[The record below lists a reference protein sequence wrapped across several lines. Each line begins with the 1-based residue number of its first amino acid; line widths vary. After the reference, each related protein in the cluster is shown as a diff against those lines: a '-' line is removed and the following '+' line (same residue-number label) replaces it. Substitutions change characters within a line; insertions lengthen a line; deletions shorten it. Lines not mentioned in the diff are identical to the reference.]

1 MAENKKINITE
12 LDFDQIK
19 ANLKEFLKG
28 QAEFQDYDFEG
39 SGLSVLLDILA
50 YNTHYNAL
58 YDNLAVNELFLDSA
72 IKRNSVVSLAKMLGY
87 TPRSATCAEATV
99 NITITSSAAGPQV
112 VTIPAFSE
120 FTSTI
125 DGITYSFY
133 NIDPITS
140 SAGPSTSYTIP
151 NIVIKQGEP
160 LSFRYTVAAGTRY
173 IIPNANV
180 DLNTLKVRVQENAQS
195 SEFNTFT
202 RSTSLVEADA
212 ETRVFWV
219 KEIDD
224 GLYELTFGN
233 GVVGQTLQNGNIV
246 NIDYMV
252 SSLDAANG
260 ARLFSYGGSS
270 PYNTAT
276 VSISTVSP
284 AGNGDA
290 PETVNSIKFNAPRS
304 YAAQNRAVT
313 TEDYKTIIY
322 NQFPEAA
329 SVTVWGGEDN
339 NPPVYGKTFIC
350 IKPKSATKLTNIQK
364 SQVIN
369 SILSSKNVVSV
380 IPELLDPEYINIA
393 LDVTVYYDPRSTIRT
408 ASEIQNLVRNTIT
421 NYNNEDLQKFE
432 GIYRHSK
439 LSRLIDNTEKS
450 ILSNNTTVLIR
461 RQISPRYNVSAQY
474 LLNIVNPIYTNGI
487 PQDSIRSTGFYIS
500 EVDNNVYYLDD
511 DGIGNVRMFYIG
523 SSAEKIIVNPT
534 IGTVDYAEGIINIKN
549 LLISSVAGVDF
560 ELSIRPSSNDV
571 VSAYTQIA
579 QIAPEHLTVTA
590 IPDQTINGDL
600 RAGKNYVFT
609 TSRA

>member
-1 MAENKKINITE
+1 MAENKKINIAE

-19 ANLKEFLKG
+19 VNLKEFLKG
-28 QAEFQDYDFEG
+28 QTEFQDYDFEG

-87 TPRSATCAEATV
+87 TPRSASCAEATV

-112 VTIPAFSE
+112 VVIPAFSE
-120 FTSTI
+120 FVSTI
-125 DGITYSFY
+125 DGENYSFY
-133 NIDPITS
+133 NQEPITS
-140 SAGPSTSYTIP
+140 SAGPATLYTVS
-151 NIVIKQGEP
+151 NVTLRQGEP
-160 LSFRYTVAAGTRY
+160 LSFRYTVATGTRY

-180 DLNTLKVRVQENAQS
+180 DLNTVKVRVQENAQS
-195 SEFNTFT
+195 SQFNTFT
-202 RSTSLVEADA
+202 RSTSLVDANAD
-212 ETRVFWV
+212 TRVFWV

-233 GVVGQTLQNGNIV
+233 GVIGQGLQNGNIV

-252 SSLDAANG
+252 SSLDAPNG
-260 ARLFSYGGSS
+260 ARIFSYSGSP
-270 PYNTAT
+270 PYSSAL

-322 NQFPEAA
+322 NEFPEAA
-329 SVTVWGGEDN
+329 SVSVWGGEDN

-350 IKPKSATKLTNIQK
+350 VKPKSATKLTNTQK
-364 SQVIN
+364 SQIIN
-369 SILSSKNVVSV
+369 TILSSKNVVSV
-380 IPELLDPEYINIA
+380 IPEMLDPDYINIA
-393 LDVTVYYDPRSTIRT
+393 LGVTVYYDPRATTRT
-408 ASEIQNLVRNTIT
+408 ATEIQNLVRNTIT
-421 NYNNEDLQKFE
+421 TYNEEDLQKFE

-439 LSRLIDNTEKS
+439 LSRLIDNTERS
-450 ILSNNTTVLIR
+450 VLSNNTTVFIR
-461 RQISPRYNVSAQY
+461 RQIDPRYNVSAQY
-474 LLNIVNPIYTNGI
+474 LINIVNPIYTNGI
-487 PQDSIRSTGFYIS
+487 PQESIRSTGFYLSDID
-500 EVDNNVYYLDD
+500 ETVYYIDD
-511 DGIGNVRMFYIG
+511 DGVGNIRLFYIG
-523 SSAEKIIVNPT
+523 SSADKIVVNPT
-534 IGTVDYAEGIINIKN
+534 IGTVDYAQGIINIKN

-560 ELSIRPSSNDV
+560 ELSIKPSSNDV

-590 IPDQTINGDL
+590 IPDQTANGDL